1 MAYRIQYQ
9 AQGGFLSAV
18 VSGKSK
24 YATRIARDIGA
35 QASER
40 AAAQLLIDVRR
51 LEDRIGHLGVL
62 IAAKG
67 GPARSGSR
75 RIAVLDVAEND
86 RYYVFAEALARSL
99 GCTLRHFADAASA
112 LTWLS
117 RKR

>member
-40 AAAQLLIDVRR
+40 AAGQLLIDLRR
-51 LEDRIGHLGVL
+51 LEDRVGHLGVL

-67 GPARSGSR
+67 GPARGNR

-117 RKR
+117 RSR